1 MGAGFG
7 LTIMLYLVTAWSLAR
22 FGIDL
27 ERRRQS
33 PRGGGFQPR
42 TRSGADTRS
51 RKCGASNHGTLASV
65 ARTKRDNLGSNV
77 SGPVKDP
84 HEIDAGYSLF
94 CKEKAIKPRKA
105 PSPPFHVTN
114 HAEAAHWACAVVV
127 PSSWVES
134 STTPKERQMSHA
146 YQLNAAV
153 LHRGQGPQGR
163 VQIEEPKVYT
173 VIQRMP
179 VESDGRIRY
188 RIKSDKIE
196 RIVTE
201 DELSYCQ

>member
-1 MGAGFG
+1 MSQITPRLRIGCAGFG
-7 LTIMLYLVTAWSLAR
+7 
-22 FGIDL
+22 
-27 ERRRQS
+27 
-33 PRGGGFQPR
+33 
-42 TRSGADTRS
+42 
-51 RKCGASNHGTLASV
+51 
-65 ARTKRDNLGSNV
+65 
-77 SGPVKDP
+77 
-84 HEIDAGYSLF
+84 
-94 CKEKAIKPRKA
+94 
-105 PSPPFHVTN
+105 
-114 HAEAAHWACAVVV
+114 
-127 PSSWVES
+127 PSSWFES
-134 STTPKERQMSHA
+134 STHQKERQMSHA

-188 RIKSDKIE
+188 RIKSDKVE